1 MVELKR
7 KVTLKTKNSSIEEN
21 EEPIGQNPIPT
32 NSRKKL
38 IVGLAAL
45 IVVVIAGFVL
55 FGNNQS
61 TGKSDAIVTDSLT
74 KDSVQKDSTIADTL
88 KKENSSV
95 GSNEESNNKETE
107 DKKDGM
113 QSKVSVPVD
122 TNVKSQQESNAESSS
137 IGSVEAK
144 AKQVIRGIYGN
155 GFVRKQKLG
164 NDYAEIQGK
173 VNEMYRNGLVH

>member
-7 KVTLKTKNSSIEEN
+7 KVTLRTKNSSVEEK
-21 EEPIGQNPIPT
+21 EKPVDSNPT
-32 NSRKKL
+32 ASNSRKKL
-38 IVGLAAL
+38 LIGLIAL

-55 FGNNQS
+55 FDNNQS

-74 KDSVQKDSTIADTL
+74 KDSVRKDSTIADTL
-88 KKENSSV
+88 NKEKPTV
-95 GSNEESNNKETE
+95 VSNGESDDKETE
-107 DKKDGM
+107 DKKDEM
-113 QSKVSVPVD
+113 QSKASVPVG
-122 TNVKSQQESNAESSS
+122 TNVKSQQESNEESSS

-155 GFVRKQKLG
+155 GSVRKQKLG

>member
-32 NSRKKL
+32 NSRKKP

-74 KDSVQKDSTIADTL
+74 KDSVQKDSTLADSL

-95 GSNEESNNKETE
+95 VSNEESNNKETE
-107 DKKDGM
+107 DIKDEM
-113 QSKVSVPVD
+113 QSKASVPVD
-122 TNVKSQQESNAESSS
+122 TNVKSQQESNTESSS
-137 IGSVEAK
+137 MGSVEAK

-155 GFVRKQKLG
+155 GSVRKQKLG
-164 NDYAEIQGK
+164 SDYAEIQGK

>member
-7 KVTLKTKNSSIEEN
+7 KVTLKTKNSSIEKS
-21 EEPIGQNPIPT
+21 EEPTGLNPTPT
-32 NSRKKL
+32 SSRKKL

-45 IVVVIAGFVL
+45 IVVVIIGFVL

-61 TGKSDAIVTDSLT
+61 TGNSDAIVTDSLT
-74 KDSVQKDSTIADTL
+74 KDSVRKDSTTADTL
-88 KKENSSV
+88 KKEKPIV
-95 GSNEESNNKETE
+95 VSNEESNNKETE
-107 DKKDGM
+107 DQKEEM
-113 QSKVSVPVD
+113 QSKASVPVD

-137 IGSVEAK
+137 MDSVEAK

-155 GFVRKQKLG
+155 GSVRKQKLG

>member
-21 EEPIGQNPIPT
+21 EKPIGQNPIPT

-74 KDSVQKDSTIADTL
+74 KDSVQKDSTLADSL

-95 GSNEESNNKETE
+95 VSNEESNNKETE
-107 DKKDGM
+107 DIKDEM
-113 QSKVSVPVD
+113 QSKASVPVD
-122 TNVKSQQESNAESSS
+122 TNVKSQQESNTESSS
-137 IGSVEAK
+137 MGSVEDK

-155 GFVRKQKLG
+155 GPVRKQKLG

>member
-61 TGKSDAIVTDSLT
+61 AGKSDAIVTDSLT
-74 KDSVQKDSTIADTL
+74 KDSVQKDSTLADSL
-88 KKENSSV
+88 KKENSGV
-95 GSNEESNNKETE
+95 VSNEESNNKKTE
-107 DKKDGM
+107 DIKDEM
-113 QSKVSVPVD
+113 QFKASVPVD
-122 TNVKSQQESNAESSS
+122 TNVKSQQESNTESSS
-137 IGSVEAK
+137 MGSVEDK

-155 GFVRKQKLG
+155 GSVRKQTLG

>member
-1 MVELKR
+1 MRNLQVKIQYLR
-7 KVTLKTKNSSIEEN
+7 TVVKTDSRFGCINSCSHSWIC
-21 EEPIGQNPIPT
+21 
-32 NSRKKL
+32 
-38 IVGLAAL
+38 A
-45 IVVVIAGFVL
+45 

-74 KDSVQKDSTIADTL
+74 KDSVQKDSTLADSL

-95 GSNEESNNKETE
+95 VSNEESNNKETE
-107 DKKDGM
+107 DIKDEM
-113 QSKVSVPVD
+113 QSKASVPVD
-122 TNVKSQQESNAESSS
+122 TNVKSQQESNTESSS
-137 IGSVEAK
+137 MGSVEDK

-155 GFVRKQKLG
+155 GSVRKQKLG

>member
-61 TGKSDAIVTDSLT
+61 AGKSDAIVTDSLT
-74 KDSVQKDSTIADTL
+74 KDSVQKDSTLADSL
-88 KKENSSV
+88 KNENSSV
-95 GSNEESNNKETE
+95 VSNEESNNKETE
-107 DKKDGM
+107 DIKDEM
-113 QSKVSVPVD
+113 QSKASVPVD
-122 TNVKSQQESNAESSS
+122 TNVKSQQESNT
-137 IGSVEAK
+137 
-144 AKQVIRGIYGN
+144 
-155 GFVRKQKLG
+155 
-164 NDYAEIQGK
+164 
-173 VNEMYRNGLVH
+173 

>member
-32 NSRKKL
+32 NIRKKL

-74 KDSVQKDSTIADTL
+74 KDSVQKDSTLADSL
-88 KKENSSV
+88 KKRIQVLFLMKNL
-95 GSNEESNNKETE
+95 TI
-107 DKKDGM
+107 KKL
-113 QSKVSVPVD
+113 K
-122 TNVKSQQESNAESSS
+122 T
-137 IGSVEAK
+137 
-144 AKQVIRGIYGN
+144 
-155 GFVRKQKLG
+155 
-164 NDYAEIQGK
+164 
-173 VNEMYRNGLVH
+173 

>member
-74 KDSVQKDSTIADTL
+74 NDSVQKDSTLADSL
-88 KKENSSV
+88 KNENSSV
-95 GSNEESNNKETE
+95 VSNEESNNKETE
-107 DKKDGM
+107 DIKDEM
-113 QSKVSVPVD
+113 QSKASVPVD
-122 TNVKSQQESNAESSS
+122 TNVKSQQESNTESSS
-137 IGSVEAK
+137 MGSV
-144 AKQVIRGIYGN
+144 
-155 GFVRKQKLG
+155 
-164 NDYAEIQGK
+164 
-173 VNEMYRNGLVH
+173 